1 MIRELSIENFMS
13 IRKEQVLSFEA
24 TKDKTSHELLTVEIK
39 PGMRLNR
46 MLILY
51 GANASGKS
59 NILYA
64 YETIWRMLVSPYANK
79 LQAIPFY
86 PFALDKDK
94 NTRLSVSF
102 YIGQVRYDY

>member
-64 YETIWRMLVSPYANK
+64 YETIWRMLVSPYTNSCRLYLFIRLLWISIK
-79 LQAIPFY
+79 IPDCPC
-86 PFALDKDK
+86 PF
-94 NTRLSVSF
+94 
-102 YIGQVRYDY
+102 I

>member
-59 NILYA
+59 NILP
-64 YETIWRMLVSPYANK
+64 ILISCRPYLFIRLLWIRIK
-79 LQAIPFY
+79 IPDCPC
-86 PFALDKDK
+86 PF
-94 NTRLSVSF
+94 
-102 YIGQVRYDY
+102 I

>member
-1 MIRELSIENFMS
+1 MIRELCIENFMS

-24 TKDKTSHELLTVEIK
+24 TKDKTSHELLTIEIK

-64 YETIWRMLVSPYANK
+64 YETIWRMLVSPYTK
-79 LQAIPFY
+79 ISCRLYLFIRLLWTKIKIPDCPCLF
-86 PFALDKDK
+86 
-94 NTRLSVSF
+94 
-102 YIGQVRYDY
+102 I